1 LDLSIISRTLFCRA
15 VPNPTLTIRNFF
27 IAAPQVSERE
37 LEDLARGQAGV
48 LAAAEA
54 AAAVSSSDVTGTLL
68 NDYATPRYLANT
80 LCTPMRTPAAE
91 GDSMLQVP
99 TSPGLRPRWCPLPL
113 DLIVFAPPPPSPTP
127 MPQLNQAWPISLFL
141 RTTEYA
147 AKAIFVRHECVI

>member
-113 DLIVFAPPPPSPTP
+113 DLIVFAPPPPLPHPHAST
-127 MPQLNQAWPISLFL
+127 QSGLANLAFSAYN
-141 RTTEYA
+141 R
-147 AKAIFVRHECVI
+147 VRSKSDLCQT